1 MSPSRPFI
9 LRPVAT
15 TLLMAAILLVG
26 IVAYRFLP
34 ISALPEVD
42 YPTIQVQTFYPG
54 ASPEVMTS
62 SVTSPLEV
70 QFGQMPSLNQMFST
84 SSAGASVITLQ
95 FSLDISLDI
104 AEQQVQAAINAAGNL
119 LPADLPAPPI
129 YAKVNPADAPI
140 LTLAVTSKPDP
151 LTKVHDMVDTRLAQK
166 ISQIPGVGLVSLEG
180 GQKPGYRIRANP
192 TALAA
197 YGLNVDDLR
206 TTITNANVNTPTG
219 NFDGPTRAYTI
230 NAKDQIT
237 DPEMF
242 NDVIVA
248 YRNGAP
254 VRLREVATIAAT
266 Q

>member
-84 SSAGASVITLQ
+84 SSAGASMITLQ
-95 FSLDISLDI
+95 FSLDVSLDV
-104 AEQQVQAAINAAGNL
+104 AEQEVQAAINAAGNL
-119 LPADLPAPPI
+119 LPSDLPAPPI

-140 LTLAVTSKPDP
+140 LTLALTSKTLP
-151 LTKVHDMVDTRLAQK
+151 LTQVEDMADTRLAQK
-166 ISQIPGVGLVSLEG
+166 ISQQPGVGLVSISG
-180 GQKPGYRIRANP
+180 GQRPAVRVQINP
-192 TALAA
+192 RALAA
-197 YGLNVDDLR
+197 YGLNIDDLR
-206 TTITNANVNTPTG
+206 TTLGNANVNTPKG
-219 NFDGPTRAYTI
+219 NFDGPAQATTI
-230 NAKDQIT
+230 NANDQIT
-237 DPEMF
+237 DPA
-242 NDVIVA
+242 DS
-248 YRNGAP
+248 
-254 VRLREVATIAAT
+254 TST
-266 Q
+266 W